1 MIPSRQTLQR
11 VSIPL
16 TLGLVC
22 FNAFLAWTN
31 LTRTKSAIVRLERA
45 QLIVQLASEILS
57 EAREAESSQRGY
69 LITGREDYLKPYLKA
84 KEHIPG
90 LLRQLQPLCDRSSSQ
105 RSYLQA
111 LTHLIKQRGAEFDR
125 EIVTRRDHGGREA
138 NAVVRS
144 GEGQRT
150 MEQINSTIRSMIDDE
165 RRGFRQLTQEGS
177 LAYLQ
182 ILNSVVIA
190 TAAALWALWL
200 ARKYRRGELQQSTA
214 KDEATAQGRARL
226 GAAIVGL
233 EAAMIS
239 TDALGRVEMMN
250 PAAEALTGY
259 LLKEASGRPISEFLR
274 LVNKAT
280 GSAVENSVARVV
292 RSGIV
297 KELPKE
303 TLLISRDGSRHLV
316 EDSVS
321 IVRDSTGQTIG
332 LVLVLRDLT
341 KARGAEAERVRILA
355 AERAALARAEE
366 AIRAK
371 DQFLAILSHELRT
384 PLNPIMLAVT
394 SMLAREN
401 VSPEEIRPTLE
412 MIRNNVALESRLID
426 DLLDIMRITRGKLS
440 LKPVVVDTHALLHH
454 ALDVCQH
461 ELDKK
466 GLGLVIDL
474 AASEPYV
481 LADPVRLE
489 QVFWNLLK
497 NAIKFTPTGGMV
509 EIRTR
514 LETEEKSGENTLVIE
529 FADTGIGIE
538 RDLLSQV
545 FEPFQQA
552 DQSITRRFG
561 GLGLGLAISRGIIKA
576 HHATLTAESP
586 GRDHG
591 TLFRIRLK
599 SEPAPTTELPHAPEQ
614 PSPTPSQP
622 PRALSH
628 QHTPQTEEAN
638 QAPPSRKPG
647 TPSPLLRVFLI
658 EDEPTTLMVIARL
671 LRRLGH
677 NVTTAGSIQEAIMAS
692 DGVEFDVIISD
703 IGLPDG
709 SGHDLI
715 RLLLTKWN
723 VPSIALTGFGMQDDI
738 RLSREAGFDVHLTKP
753 IDFAKL
759 LATIREVTSHMTI

>member
-16 TLGLVC
+16 TLGLIC
-22 FNAFLAWTN
+22 FNALLAWVN
-31 LTRTKSAIVRLERA
+31 LTRTKTAIVRLERA
-45 QLIVQLASEILS
+45 QLVVQIASEILS

-84 KEHIPG
+84 KERIPG
-90 LLRQLQPLCDRSSSQ
+90 LLQQLEPLSDRAPSQ
-105 RSYLQA
+105 RTYLKTLDQ
-111 LTHLIKQRGAEFDR
+111 LIKQRGAELA
-125 EIVTRRDHGGREA
+125 EGIVARRDHGGREA

-144 GEGQRT
+144 GEGQRI
-150 MEQINSTIRSMIDDE
+150 MEQINATIKAMVDDE

-182 ILNSVVIA
+182 ILNSVLIA
-190 TAAALWALWL
+190 TVAALWALWL
-200 ARKYRRGELQQSTA
+200 ARKYRRGELHQAVA
-214 KDEATAQGRARL
+214 KDEASAMGRARL
-226 GAAIVGL
+226 GAAILGL
-233 EAAMIS
+233 DTAVIS

-250 PAAEALTGY
+250 PAAEILIGY
-259 LLKEASGRPISEFLR
+259 PLKETAGRSVSEFLR
-274 LVNKAT
+274 LVNMAT
-280 GSAVENSVARVV
+280 GSSVENSVARAV
-292 RSGIV
+292 RSGV
-297 KELPKE
+297 VRELPKE
-303 TLLISRDGSRHLV
+303 TLLVSRDRSRHLV
-316 EDSVS
+316 EDSLSV
-321 IVRDSTGQTIG
+321 VRGPAGQTIG

-341 KARGAEAERVRILA
+341 ASRKAEAERERILA
-355 AERAALARAEE
+355 GERAALARAEE

-371 DQFLAILSHELRT
+371 DKFLAILSHELRT

-394 SMLAREN
+394 SMLARTN
-401 VSPEEIRPTLE
+401 VTPEEIRPTME
-412 MIRNNVALESRLID
+412 MIRDNVALESRLID
-426 DLLDIMRITRGKLS
+426 DLLDIMRITRGKLT
-440 LKPVVVDTHALLHH
+440 LKQAIVDAHALLHH
-454 ALDVCQH
+454 ALQVCQNDL
-461 ELDKK
+461 EKK

-474 AASEPYV
+474 AATDTYV

-497 NAIKFTPTGGMV
+497 NAIKFTPTGGTIEV
-509 EIRTR
+509 RTR
-514 LETEEKSGENTLVIE
+514 LEAKVKEGEQSLVIE
-529 FADTGIGIE
+529 FVDTGIGIE
-538 RDLLSQV
+538 REVLAQV

-561 GLGLGLAISRGIIKA
+561 GLGLGLAISRGILDA
-576 HHATLTAESP
+576 HDASLTAESP

-599 SEPAPTTELPHAPEQ
+599 SEPTPVIEAPEVPKQ
-614 PSPTPSQP
+614 STQTPHPPQALPDRPARAAQP
-622 PRALSH
+622 PAL
-628 QHTPQTEEAN
+628 
-638 QAPPSRKPG
+638 KPG
-647 TPSPLLRVFLI
+647 APSPLLRIFLI

-738 RLSREAGFDVHLTKP
+738 RMSREAGFDIHLTKP

-759 LATIREVTSHMTI
+759 LATIREVTAHMPI